1 MTGFVFLRVRAH
13 RLLLAAALLAVLLT
27 TSVLSA
33 LTAFSGSIGD
43 AALRHTLQGRDAA
56 AAALVITAQVPAGD
70 RPAANKAATEVARES
85 FDGLPVTV
93 RKLERS
99 GSYALPR
106 ALQPPAARAGDPD
119 LTHFATLDRSRVRLV
134 TGSWP
139 TATGTSAADPVR
151 VAFPEEAATELGL
164 KAGTRLTLVDRL
176 GGKPLTIHVTGVYRP
191 ADLTDPY
198 WKLDTL
204 GGQGVQTVT
213 FTTYGPLLTDP
224 ALFDSGRLQA
234 GDLSWLAAADF
245 RSVTTGRIDALRAA
259 AERGPKSLAA
269 QPVFA
274 DGVTARTTLPGVLD
288 RTERALLV
296 SRSTLLIVAVQLVLL
311 AGYALLLVA
320 RLLSTE
326 RTGESELLRARGGS
340 GRRIAWL
347 ASVEALLLAL
357 PAALCAPLLA
367 GPLTRL
373 LVRHG
378 GLDDIGLR
386 LGDTST
392 AQVWLTGGGVA
403 LACAAAV
410 VAPALASAGLTRLR
424 RGRAGTLPGPV
435 RAGGDVGLLLIA
447 AVAYWQLDRQTATSG
462 GGALSGDSRGELG
475 VDPLL
480 VAAPALA
487 LLAGTVLTLRLLPP
501 VARLA
506 ERRAASG
513 AGLSSALAGWQF
525 SRRPL
530 RGAGP
535 VLLLVLA
542 VAMGMLAIGQSAS
555 WDRSQEDQADFRTG
569 ASLRVLAN
577 RPGDPGQA
585 GIYAALPGVRAAAP
599 AHRATSELSADR
611 TATVLALDTGQAD
624 ERMLLREDLSGLSG
638 DDGAARL
645 LEAVQPPNT
654 PRTPKGTAGA
664 KAAETARVGVPLP
677 EDTRQL
683 RVTLRLTD
691 TSAPDGVSPTGSA
704 PFTTVLVEDRYGIG
718 YRLLAGEVPVDGRPH
733 TVTLDLAGDADSAR
747 GPGAARTP
755 LAPAGPLALTGL
767 ELDLSAPQGRSET
780 HRVGVDALQSLDAD
794 GAVRPVDVPADF
806 GWRATLLASL
816 DGESDPDLPLKPAAP
831 SKAPL
836 ALSYKTGVSPQA
848 GAYLDPVR
856 RLTVHVGVPRPEPP
870 AVLPAIATDSF
881 LRAAGAKTGQSLD
894 VEVAGDRLRVR
905 IVRTVD
911 ALPTTGPGALSAQAA
926 SESADSARTGDGG
939 GLLLDLRA
947 VNQVL
952 ADRREPSL
960 APTEWWLSAA
970 PGRAP
975 EIAETL
981 RARSDVDP
989 AQVMVREETAAE
1001 LLSDPLGVG
1010 PQSALL
1016 AAAIAAAALAAV
1028 GFAVSAAGSLR
1039 ERAAEFALLRALG
1052 TPRRQLARLIATE
1065 QGLLLMV
1072 ALLVGLALGSVLTRA
1087 VVPLVVLTGQATQP
1101 VPAVLVELPAGQ
1113 VAALLAGVSALP
1125 LLLIAYLTLRRTD
1138 PAVTLRERGGN

>member
-1 MTGFVFLRVRAH
+1 MTGFVLLRVRAH

-56 AAALVITAQVPAGD
+56 AAALVVTAQVPASD
-70 RPAANKAATEVARES
+70 RVAANEAAAKAARES

-139 TATGTSAADPVR
+139 AATGASDPVQ

-164 KAGTRLTLVDRL
+164 KAGTRLTLLDRL
-176 GGKPLTIHVTGVYRP
+176 GDKPLTIHVTGVYRP

-245 RSVTTGRIDALRAA
+245 RDVTTGRIDALRAA

-274 DGVTARTTLPGVLD
+274 DGVTARTTLPSVLD

-340 GRRIAWL
+340 RRRIAWL
-347 ASVEALLLAL
+347 ATVEALLLAL

-373 LVRHG
+373 LVEHG
-378 GLDDIGLR
+378 GLADIGLR

-392 AQVWLTGGGVA
+392 APVWLTGGGVA

-435 RAGGDVGLLLIA
+435 RAGADVGLLLVA

-513 AGLSSALAGWQF
+513 SGLSSALAGWQF

-569 ASLRVLAN
+569 ASLRVPAN

-611 TATVLALDTGQAD
+611 TATVLALDTAQAD
-624 ERMLLREDLSGLSG
+624 ELMLLRDDLSEPSG

-645 LEAVQPPNT
+645 LNAVQPST
-654 PRTPKGTAGA
+654 TPKTS
-664 KAAETARVGVPLP
+664 RVGVLLP
-677 EDTRQL
+677 EDTQQL

-691 TSAPDGVSPTGSA
+691 TSARGGVSPTGSA

-718 YRLLAGEVPVDGRPH
+718 YRLPAGEMPVDGRPH
-733 TVTLDLAGDADSAR
+733 TVTLDLAGAADSAR
-747 GPGAARTP
+747 GPGAAGTP
-755 LAPAGPLALTGL
+755 LAPAGPLTPAGPLALTGL
-767 ELDLSAPQGRSET
+767 ELESSAPQGGSET
-780 HRVGVDALQSLDAD
+780 HRVDVEALKSLDAD
-794 GAVRPVDVPADF
+794 GAVRPVDGADDF
-806 GWRATLLASL
+806 GWRATLVASL
-816 DGESDPDLPLKPAAP
+816 DGESDPDRPLKPVA
-831 SKAPL
+831 SSSAPL
-836 ALSYKTGVSPQA
+836 TFSYETGVSPQA
-848 GAYLDPVR
+848 GAHLDPTR

-870 AVLPAIATDSF
+870 AVLPAIATDTF

-894 VEVAGDRLRVR
+894 VEVAGDRLRVK
-905 IVRTVD
+905 IVRTV
-911 ALPTTGPGALSAQAA
+911 AQLPTTGPGALSAQAA
-926 SESADSARTGDGG
+926 SESADGGRTGDGG
-939 GLLLDLRA
+939 ALLLDLRA
-947 VNQVL
+947 VNEVL
-952 ADRREPSL
+952 ADRREASL

-975 EIAETL
+975 EVAETL

-989 AQVMVREETAAE
+989 AQVMVREETARE

-1039 ERAAEFALLRALG
+1039 ERGAEFALLRALG

-1065 QGLLLMV
+1065 QGLLLAV

-1101 VPAVLVELPAGQ
+1101 VPAVLVELPVGQ

-1125 LLLIAYLTLRRTD
+1125 LLLITHLTLRRTD
-1138 PAVTLRERGGN
+1138 PALTLRERGGN

>member
-43 AALRHTLQGRDAA
+43 AALRHTLQGREAA
-56 AAALVITAQVPAGD
+56 SAALVISAQVPAED
-70 RPAANKAATEVARES
+70 REAANEAANEAARKS

-93 RKLERS
+93 GKLERS

-106 ALQPPAARAGDPD
+106 GLQPPDAREGDPD

-134 TGSWP
+134 TGTWP
-139 TATGTSAADPVR
+139 TAGDATGDSTGDEPVQA
-151 VAFPEEAATELGL
+151 AFPEVAATQLGL

-176 GGKPLTIHVTGVYRP
+176 GDKPLTIRVTGIYRP
-191 ADLTDPY
+191 ADLADPY

-204 GGQGVQTVT
+204 GGNGVRTVT

-224 ALFDSGRLQA
+224 ALFDSGRLSA

-245 RSVTTGRIDALRAA
+245 RSVTTGRIDSLRTA
-259 AERGPKSLAA
+259 AERGPKTLAA
-269 QPVFA
+269 RPVFA
-274 DGVTARTTLPGVLD
+274 DGVNASTALPGVLD

-311 AGYALLLVA
+311 AACALLLVA

-326 RTGESELLRARGGS
+326 RTGETDLLRARGGS
-340 GRRIAWL
+340 RRRLLWL
-347 ASVEALLLAL
+347 TAVEALLLAL

-373 LVRHG
+373 LADSGR
-378 GLDDIGLR
+378 LTEIGLR

-392 AQVWLTGGGVA
+392 AEVWLTGGGVA

-410 VAPALASAGLTRLR
+410 VAPALASAGATRLR
-424 RGRAGTLPGPV
+424 GGRAKPLPGPV
-435 RAGGDVGLLLIA
+435 RAGADVGLLVIA

-475 VDPLL
+475 IDPLL

-506 ERRAASG
+506 ERRAANG

-535 VLLLVLA
+535 VLLLVPA

-569 ASLRVLAN
+569 ASLRVATD

-585 GIYAALPGVRAAAP
+585 GIYAALPGVREAAP
-599 AHRATSELSADR
+599 AHRATSELPGNR
-611 TATVLALDTGQAD
+611 MATVLALDTAHAE
-624 ERMLLREDLSGLSG
+624 ERMLLRDDTPGLSG
-638 DDGAARL
+638 DEGAARL
-645 LEAVQPPNT
+645 LDTLKPPGAAR
-654 PRTPKGTAGA
+654 PGT
-664 KAAETARVGVPLP
+664 PLP
-677 EDTRQL
+677 DGTRQL
-683 RVTLRLTD
+683 RITLRLTD
-691 TSAPDGVSPTGSA
+691 TGAGDGVSPTGA
-704 PFTTVLVEDRYGIG
+704 VPFTTVVIEDRYGVG
-718 YRLLAGEVPVDGRPH
+718 YRMPVGEVPVDGRPH
-733 TVTLDLAGDADSAR
+733 TVTLDLTGAADSVT
-747 GPGAARTP
+747 GPEARTMP
-755 LAPAGPLALTGL
+755 LAPAEPLALTGL
-767 ELDLSAPQGRSET
+767 ELVSTAPQGRSET
-780 HRVGVDALQSLDAD
+780 HRLRVEALRSLDAD
-794 GAVRPVDVPADF
+794 GAVRPVDVD
-806 GWRATLLASL
+806 GDSDWRATRLSSL
-816 DGESDPDLPLKPAAP
+816 DGEADPDVPLKSAVSAT
-831 SKAPL
+831 APL
-836 ALSYKTGVSPQA
+836 ALSYETGISPQA
-848 GAYLDPVR
+848 GPFLDPARSV
-856 RLTVHVGVPRPEPP
+856 TVHVSAARAEPP
-870 AVLPAIATDSF
+870 AVLPGIATDTF
-881 LRAAGAKTGQSLD
+881 LRAAGAKTGQNVD
-894 VEVAGDRLRVR
+894 VQVSGQRLRVK
-905 IVRTVD
+905 IVRSVGQ
-911 ALPTTGPGALSAQAA
+911 LPTTGAGALSARAA
-926 SESADSARTGDGG
+926 SETVGGGRPGDGG
-939 GLLLDLRA
+939 GLLVDLRT
-947 VNQVL
+947 VNEVL
-952 ADRREPSL
+952 AERRVASL
-960 APTEWWLSAA
+960 APTEWWLSTA
-970 PGRAP
+970 PDRTT

-981 RARSDVDP
+981 RKRSDLDP
-989 AQVMVREETAAE
+989 AQVLVRDETADE

-1010 PQSALL
+1010 PQSALT

-1028 GFAVSAAGSLR
+1028 GFAVSAAGSQR

-1065 QGLLLMV
+1065 QGVLLSV
-1072 ALLVGLALGSVLTRA
+1072 ALLVGLALGAVLTRA

-1101 VPAVLVELPAGQ
+1101 VPRVLVELPTGQ

-1125 LLLIAYLTLRRTD
+1125 LLMIASLALRRTD
-1138 PAVTLRERGGN
+1138 PTVTLRERGGN

>member
-27 TSVLSA
+27 TCVLSA
-33 LTAFSGSIGD
+33 LTAFSGSVGD
-43 AALRHTLQGRDAA
+43 AALRHTLQGREAA

-70 RPAANKAATEVARES
+70 REAANEAASKVAREA

-106 ALQPPAARAGDPD
+106 ALQPPAARKGEPD

-134 TGSWP
+134 TGAWP
-139 TATGTSAADPVR
+139 DGAEASGAAPVQ
-151 VAFPEEAATELGL
+151 VAFPEEAATQLGL

-176 GGKPLTIHVTGVYRP
+176 GDQPLTIRVTGIYRP

-198 WKLDTL
+198 WKLDTV

-213 FTTYGPLLTDP
+213 FTTYGPLLADP
-224 ALFDSGRLQA
+224 ALFDSGRLPA

-245 RSVTTGRIDALRAA
+245 RSVTTGRIGSLRAA

-269 QPVFA
+269 QPVF
-274 DGVTARTTLPGVLD
+274 DGGVTARTALPSVLD

-311 AGYALLLVA
+311 AACALLLVA

-326 RTGESELLRARGGS
+326 RTGETDLLRARGGS
-340 GRRIAWL
+340 RRRIGWL
-347 ASVEALLLAL
+347 ATVEALLLAL
-357 PAALCAPLLA
+357 PAAICAPLLA

-373 LVRHG
+373 LAERG
-378 GLDDIGLR
+378 ALAEIGLR

-392 AQVWLTGGGVA
+392 AEVWLTGAGVA

-410 VAPALASAGLTRLR
+410 VAPALASAGVTRLR

-435 RAGGDVGLLLIA
+435 RAGADVGLLVIA

-501 VARLA
+501 LARLA

-513 AGLSSALAGWQF
+513 RGLSAALAGWQF

-535 VLLLVLA
+535 VLLLVPA

-585 GIYAALPGVRAAAP
+585 GIYAALPGVREAAP
-599 AHRATSELSADR
+599 AHRATTELSADR
-611 TATVLALDTGQAD
+611 TATVLALDTGQAG
-624 ERMLLREDLSGLSG
+624 ERMLLRDDLAGGGGDGEDRN
-638 DDGAARL
+638 DDGAAPL
-645 LEAVQPPNT
+645 LDAVQPP
-654 PRTPKGTAGA
+654 K
-664 KAAETARVGVPLP
+664 TARPGLLLP
-677 EDTRQL
+677 DGTRQL
-683 RVTLRLTD
+683 RVTLRITD
-691 TSAPDGVSPTGSA
+691 TSAGDGVSPAGGA
-704 PFTTVLVEDRYGIG
+704 PFTTVVVEDRYGIG
-718 YRLLAGEVPVDGRPH
+718 YRMLAGEVPVDGRPH
-733 TVTLDLAGDADSAR
+733 TVTLDLTGASDSVR
-747 GPGAARTP
+747 GPQAASTP
-755 LAPAGPLALTGL
+755 LTPAEPLTLTGL
-767 ELDLSAPQGRSET
+767 VLDTNAPQGRSET
-780 HRVGVDALQSLDAD
+780 HRLSVDALQSLDAE
-794 GAVRPVDVPADF
+794 GAARTVRADPDF
-806 GWRATLLASL
+806 AWQATRLGSL
-816 DGESDPDLPLKPAAP
+816 DGEADPAVPLKPAVSAT
-831 SKAPL
+831 APL
-836 ALSYKTGVSPQA
+836 VLTYRTGVSPQA
-848 GAYLDPVR
+848 GSSYDPARSISVQ
-856 RLTVHVGVPRPEPP
+856 VGVERPDPP
-870 AVLPAIATDSF
+870 AVLPAIATGTF

-894 VEVAGDRLRVR
+894 VQVSGNRVRVR
-905 IVRTVD
+905 IVRAVD
-911 ALPTTGPGALSAQAA
+911 QLPTTGPGALSAQAA
-926 SESADSARTGDGG
+926 TETADGGRTGDGG

-947 VNQVL
+947 VNRTL

-981 RARSDVDP
+981 RKRSDVDP
-989 AQVMVREETAAE
+989 AQVMVRDETADE

-1028 GFAVSAAGSLR
+1028 GFAVSAAGSVR
-1039 ERAAEFALLRALG
+1039 ERGAEFALLRALG
-1052 TPRRQLARLIATE
+1052 TPRRQLARLLAAE
-1065 QGLLLMV
+1065 QGLLLAV
-1072 ALLVGLALGSVLTRA
+1072 ALLVGLALGAVLTRA

-1101 VPAVLVELPAGQ
+1101 VPHVLVDLPAGQ
-1113 VAALLAGVSALP
+1113 VAALLAGVSVLP
-1125 LLLIAYLTLRRTD
+1125 LLLIVYFTLRRTD

>member
-70 RPAANKAATEVARES
+70 RRAADGAATKVARES

-106 ALQPPAARAGDPD
+106 ALQPPDARGGDPD

-134 TGSWP
+134 TGTWP
-139 TATGTSAADPVR
+139 AAAGASAAGPVP
-151 VAFPEEAATELGL
+151 VAFPEEAATQLGL
-164 KAGTRLTLVDRL
+164 KAGTRLTLLDRL
-176 GGKPLTIHVTGVYRP
+176 GDKPLTIRVTGIYRP

-234 GDLSWLAAADF
+234 GDLSWVAAADF
-245 RSVTTGRIDALRAA
+245 RSVTTGRIGALRTA

-311 AGYALLLVA
+311 AAYALLLVA

-326 RTGESELLRARGGS
+326 RTGESDLLRARGGS
-340 GRRIAWL
+340 RRRIAWL
-347 ASVEALLLAL
+347 ATVEALLLAL

-373 LVRHG
+373 LVDRG
-378 GLDDIGLR
+378 PLDGIGLR

-392 AQVWLTGGGVA
+392 AQVWLTGVGVA

-410 VAPALASAGLTRLR
+410 VTPALASAGVTRPR
-424 RGRAGTLPGPV
+424 RGRAGALPGPV
-435 RAGGDVGLLLIA
+435 RAGADVGLLVVA
-447 AVAYWQLDRQTATSG
+447 AVAYWQLDRQTAAS

-555 WDRSQEDQADFRTG
+555 WDRSQEDQADFRSG
-569 ASLRVLAN
+569 ASLRVSAN

-585 GIYAALPGVRAAAP
+585 GIYAELPGVRAAAP

-611 TATVLALDTGQAD
+611 TATVLALDTGLAD
-624 ERMLLREDLSGLSG
+624 ERMLLRDDLSGQSG

-645 LEAVQPPNT
+645 LDAVKPPKTAQP
-654 PRTPKGTAGA
+654 
-664 KAAETARVGVPLP
+664 GVPLP
-677 EDTRQL
+677 KDTRRL
-683 RVTLRLTD
+683 RITLRLTA
-691 TSAPDGVSPTGSA
+691 TSAANGVSPSGGA
-704 PFTTVLVEDRYGIG
+704 PFTTLLVEDRYGIA
-718 YRLLAGEVPVDGRPH
+718 YRLPAGDVPVDGRPH
-733 TVTLDLAGDADSAR
+733 TRTLDLTGAGDSAR
-747 GPGAARTP
+747 GPGAASTP
-755 LAPAGPLALTGL
+755 LTPAQPLTLTGL
-767 ELDLSAPQGRSET
+767 ELESSAPQGRSET
-780 HRVGVDALQSLDAD
+780 HRLTVDALRSLDAD
-794 GAVRPVDVPADF
+794 GAARPVDVPADF

-816 DGESDPDLPLKPAAP
+816 DGEADPDLPLKPAVSAA
-831 SKAPL
+831 APL
-836 ALSYKTGVSPQA
+836 ALSYETGISPQA
-848 GAYLDPVR
+848 GPYLDPTRSLSVQ
-856 RLTVHVGVPRPEPP
+856 VGVARPEPP
-870 AVLPAIATDSF
+870 AALPAIATDTF
-881 LRAAGAKTGQSLD
+881 LRAAGAKTGQSVD

-905 IVRTVD
+905 IVRSV
-911 ALPTTGPGALSAQAA
+911 AQLPTTGPGALSAQAA
-926 SESADSARTGDGG
+926 TETADGGRRGDGG
-939 GLLLDLRA
+939 ALLLDLRA

-952 ADRREPSL
+952 ADRREASL

-970 PGRAP
+970 PGRTQ
-975 EIAETL
+975 EIADTL
-981 RARSDVDP
+981 RKRSDLDP
-989 AQVMVREETAAE
+989 AQVMVRDEIADE

-1028 GFAVSAAGSLR
+1028 GFAVSAVGSLR
-1039 ERAAEFALLRALG
+1039 ERGAEFALLRALG

-1065 QGLLLMV
+1065 QGLLLTV
-1072 ALLVGLALGSVLTRA
+1072 ALLVGLALGAVLTRA

-1101 VPAVLVELPAGQ
+1101 VPAVHVDLPSGQ
-1113 VAALLAGVSALP
+1113 VAALLAGVSVLP

>member
-1 MTGFVFLRVRAH
+1 MTALVFLRVRAH

-27 TSVLSA
+27 TTVLSA

-43 AALRHTLQGRDAA
+43 AALRHTLQGREAA
-56 AAALVITAQVPAGD
+56 AASLVITAQVPPSD
-70 RPAANKAATEVARES
+70 RVAANEAASKVARES

-106 ALQPPAARAGDPD
+106 ALQPPAAREGDPD
-119 LTHFATLDRSRVRLV
+119 LTHFATLDRSRVKLV
-134 TGSWP
+134 AGTWP
-139 TATGTSAADPVR
+139 TAGDGAGDDVR
-151 VAFPEEAATELGL
+151 TAFPEEAATQLGI

-176 GGKPLTIHVTGVYRP
+176 TDKPLTIRVTGIYRP

-198 WKLDTL
+198 WQLDTV
-204 GGQGVQTVT
+204 GGNGVHTVT

-245 RSVTTGRIDALRAA
+245 RSVTTGRIDSLRAA
-259 AERGPKSLAA
+259 AERGPKALAA

-274 DGVTARTTLPGVLD
+274 DGVNARTALPGVLD

-296 SRSTLLIVAVQLVLL
+296 SRSTLLIVTVQLVLL

-326 RTGESELLRARGGS
+326 RTGESDLLRARGGS
-340 GRRIAWL
+340 RRRIVWL
-347 ASVEALLLAL
+347 ATIEALLLAL

-373 LVRHG
+373 LADSG
-378 GLDDIGLR
+378 ALTDIGLR

-410 VAPALASAGLTRLR
+410 VAPTLASAGVTRLR

-435 RAGGDVGLLLIA
+435 RAGADVGLLVIA

-462 GGALSGDSRGELG
+462 GGALSGDTQGELG
-475 VDPLL
+475 IDPLL

-569 ASLRVLAN
+569 ASLRVEAN

-585 GIYAALPGVRAAAP
+585 GIYAALPGVREAAP
-599 AHRATSELSADR
+599 AHRATSELSANR
-611 TATVLALDTGQAD
+611 KATVLALDTTHTD
-624 ERMLLREDLSGLSG
+624 ERMLLRDDMSGLSG
-638 DDGAARL
+638 DGGAARL
-645 LEAVQPPNT
+645 LDAVKPPS
-654 PRTPKGTAGA
+654 TALP
-664 KAAETARVGVPLP
+664 GVPLP
-677 EDTRQL
+677 DGTRRL
-683 RVTLRLTD
+683 RITLRLTD
-691 TSAPDGVSPTGSA
+691 TGAADGVSPTGSA
-704 PFTTVLVEDRYGIG
+704 PYTTVVVEDRYGIG
-718 YRLLAGEVPVDGRPH
+718 YRMLAGEVPVDGRPH
-733 TVTLDLAGDADSAR
+733 TVTVDLTGDLTGEADSVP
-747 GPGAARTP
+747 GPEAASTP
-755 LAPAGPLALTGL
+755 LTPAQPLALTGL
-767 ELDLSAPQGRSET
+767 ELESNAPQGPNET
-780 HRVGVDALQSLDAD
+780 HRLSVDALRSLDAD
-794 GAVRPVDVPADF
+794 GTARPVDVAADF
-806 GWRATLLASL
+806 DWRATRVSSL
-816 DGESDPDLPLKPAAP
+816 DGEADADVPLKPAVSA
-831 SKAPL
+831 SAPL
-836 ALSYKTGVSPQA
+836 TLSYETGVSPQA
-848 GAYLDPVR
+848 GPYLDPLRHVS
-856 RLTVHVGVPRPEPP
+856 VHVGVARAEPP
-870 AVLPAIATDSF
+870 AVIPAIATDTF
-881 LRAAGAKTGQSLD
+881 LRAAGAKTGQNVD
-894 VEVAGDRLRVR
+894 VQVSGERLRVK
-905 IVRTVD
+905 IVRAVD
-911 ALPTTGPGALSAQAA
+911 QLPTTGPGALSARAA
-926 SESADSARTGDGG
+926 SEAADGGRTGDGG
-939 GLLLDLRA
+939 GLLVDLRT

-952 ADRREPSL
+952 AERRDASL

-970 PGRAP
+970 PGRTP

-981 RARSDVDP
+981 RKRSDVDP
-989 AQVMVREETAAE
+989 AQVLVRDETADE

-1010 PQSALL
+1010 PQSALT
-1016 AAAIAAAALAAV
+1016 AAAVAAAALAAV
-1028 GFAVSAAGSLR
+1028 GFAVSAAGSQR

-1065 QGLLLMV
+1065 QGLLLTV
-1072 ALLVGLALGSVLTRA
+1072 ALLIGLALGAVLTRA

-1101 VPAVLVELPAGQ
+1101 IPRVLVELPIGQ

-1125 LLLIAYLTLRRTD
+1125 LLMIASLSLHRPDPTL
-1138 PAVTLRERGGN
+1138 TLRERGGN

>member
-56 AAALVITAQVPAGD
+56 AAALVITAQVPASD
-70 RPAANKAATEVARES
+70 RVAANEAASKAARES

-106 ALQPPAARAGDPD
+106 ALQPPAAREGDPD

-139 TATGTSAADPVR
+139 TATSGASAADPVQ

-164 KAGTRLTLVDRL
+164 KAGTRLTLLDRL
-176 GGKPLTIHVTGVYRP
+176 GDKPLTVRVTGIYQP

-204 GGQGVQTVT
+204 SGQGVQTIT

-245 RSVTTGRIDALRAA
+245 RDVTTGRIDALRAA

-274 DGVTARTTLPGVLD
+274 DGVTARTTLPSVLD

-311 AGYALLLVA
+311 AACALLLAA

-340 GRRIAWL
+340 RRRIAWL
-347 ASVEALLLAL
+347 ATVEALLLAL

-373 LVRHG
+373 LVEHG

-435 RAGGDVGLLLIA
+435 RAGADVGLLLVA

-462 GGALSGDSRGELG
+462 SGALSGDSRGELG

-599 AHRATSELSADR
+599 AHRTTSELSADR

-624 ERMLLREDLSGLSG
+624 ERMLLRDDLSGLSG

-645 LEAVQPPNT
+645 LDAVRPPKPSKT
-654 PRTPKGTAGA
+654 G
-664 KAAETARVGVPLP
+664 RVGVPLP

-691 TSAPDGVSPTGSA
+691 TSARNGVSPTGSA

-733 TVTLDLAGDADSAR
+733 TVTLDLAGAADAAR
-747 GPGAARTP
+747 GPGAASTP
-755 LAPAGPLALTGL
+755 LTPAGPLALTGL
-767 ELDLSAPQGRSET
+767 VLDSSAPYGRSET
-780 HRVGVDALQSLDAD
+780 HRVSVDTLKSLDAE
-794 GAVRPVDVPADF
+794 GAVRPVDVAADF
-806 GWRATLLASL
+806 DWRATLLASL
-816 DGESDPDLPLKPAAP
+816 DGESDPDRPLKPVVT
-831 SKAPL
+831 SSAPL
-836 ALSYKTGVSPQA
+836 AFSYQTGVSPQA
-848 GAYLDPVR
+848 GPYLDSTR

-870 AVLPAIATDSF
+870 AVLPAIATDTF

-894 VEVAGDRLRVR
+894 VEVAGDRLRVK
-905 IVRTVD
+905 IVRAVGQ
-911 ALPTTGPGALSAQAA
+911 LPTTGPGALSAQAA
-926 SESADSARTGDGG
+926 SESADSGRTGDGG

-952 ADRREPSL
+952 ADRREASL
-960 APTEWWLSAA
+960 PPTEWWLSAA

-975 EIAETL
+975 EMAETL

-989 AQVMVREETAAE
+989 AQVMVREETAEE

-1065 QGLLLMV
+1065 QGLLLAV

>member
-27 TSVLSA
+27 TCVLSA
-33 LTAFSGSIGD
+33 LTAFSGSVGD
-43 AALRHTLQGRDAA
+43 AALRHTLQGREAA
-56 AAALVITAQVPAGD
+56 SAALVITAQVPASD
-70 RPAANKAATEVARES
+70 RKAANEAATGVARES

-106 ALQPPAARAGDPD
+106 ALQAPAARKGDPD

-134 TGSWP
+134 TGAWP
-139 TATGTSAADPVR
+139 GETGTGGGSDPVE
-151 VAFPEEAATELGL
+151 VAFPEEAATQLGL
-164 KAGTRLTLVDRL
+164 EAGTRLTLVDRL
-176 GGKPLTIHVTGVYRP
+176 DEEPLTIQVTGVYRP
-191 ADLTDPY
+191 ADLGDPY
-198 WKLDTL
+198 WTLDTL

-213 FTTYGPLLTDP
+213 FTTYGPLLADP
-224 ALFDSGRLQA
+224 ALFDSGRLPA

-245 RSVTTGRIDALRAA
+245 RDVTTDRMDALRAA

-269 QPVFA
+269 QPVFDA
-274 DGVTARTTLPGVLD
+274 GVTARTTLPSVLD

-311 AGYALLLVA
+311 AACALLLVA

-326 RTGESELLRARGGS
+326 RTGETDLLRARGGS
-340 GRRIAWL
+340 RRRIALL
-347 ASVEALLLAL
+347 ATVEALLLAL
-357 PAALCAPLLA
+357 PAAICAPLLA

-373 LVRHG
+373 LAERG
-378 GLDDIGLR
+378 GLTEIGLR

-392 AQVWLTGGGVA
+392 GQVWLTGAGVA

-410 VAPALASAGLTRLR
+410 VAPALASAGVTRLR
-424 RGRAGTLPGPV
+424 RGRAGALPGPV
-435 RAGGDVGLLLIA
+435 RAGADVGLLVIA

-513 AGLSSALAGWQF
+513 SGLSSALAGWQF

-542 VAMGMLAIGQSAS
+542 VATGMLAIGQSAS
-555 WDRSQEDQADFRTG
+555 WDRSQDEQADFRTG
-569 ASLRVLAN
+569 ASLRVEAN

-585 GIYAALPGVRAAAP
+585 GIYSALPGVRAAAP
-599 AHRATSELSADR
+599 AHRATTELSADR

-624 ERMLLREDLSGLSG
+624 ERMLLRDDLSGG
-638 DDGAARL
+638 EGAARL
-645 LEAVQPPNT
+645 LDTVRPP
-654 PRTPKGTAGA
+654 
-664 KAAETARVGVPLP
+664 ETARPGVPLP
-677 EDTRQL
+677 AGTRRL
-683 RVTLRLTD
+683 RVTMRLAD
-691 TSAPDGVSPTGSA
+691 TTAGDGVSPSGRA
-704 PFTTVLVEDRYGIG
+704 PFTTVVVEDRYGIG

-733 TVTLDLAGDADSAR
+733 TVTLDLTGAADSVR
-747 GPGAARTP
+747 GPKAASTPLTPAEPLTLTGLVLDSNAPQGAGETHRLSVEALESLDAGGAARTVDV
-755 LAPAGPLALTGL
+755 AP
-767 ELDLSAPQGRSET
+767 DFRW
-780 HRVGVDALQSLDAD
+780 R
-794 GAVRPVDVPADF
+794 AVRLGSLEGEADPV
-806 GWRATLLASL
+806 
-816 DGESDPDLPLKPAAP
+816 LPLKPTVSAAAP
-831 SKAPL
+831 L
-836 ALSYKTGVSPQA
+836 VVTYRTGVSPQA
-848 GAYLDPVR
+848 ESYYDPARSTSVQ
-856 RLTVHVGVPRPEPP
+856 VDVERPGPP
-870 AVLPAIATDSF
+870 AVLPAIATDTF
-881 LRAAGAKTGQSLD
+881 LRAAGARTGQSLD
-894 VEVAGDRLRVR
+894 VQLSGNRLRVR
-905 IVRTVD
+905 IARSVD
-911 ALPTTGPGALSAQAA
+911 QLPTTGPGALSARAA
-926 SESADSARTGDGG
+926 TETADGGRTGDGG

-952 ADRREPSL
+952 ADRRAASL

-975 EIAETL
+975 GIAETL
-981 RARSDVDP
+981 RKRSDVDP
-989 AQVMVREETAAE
+989 AQVMVRDETAEE
-1001 LLSDPLGVG
+1001 LLGDPLGLG
-1010 PQSALL
+1010 PRSALL

-1028 GFAVSAAGSLR
+1028 GFAVSAAGSVR
-1039 ERAAEFALLRALG
+1039 ERGAEFALLRALG

-1065 QGLLLMV
+1065 QGLLLAV
-1072 ALLVGLALGSVLTRA
+1072 ALLVGLALGAALTRA

-1101 VPAVLVELPAGQ
+1101 VPHVLVELPAGQ
-1113 VAALLAGVSALP
+1113 VALLLAGVSVLP

-1138 PAVTLRERGGN
+1138 PAATLRERGGN

>member
-56 AAALVITAQVPAGD
+56 AAALVITAQVPASD
-70 RPAANKAATEVARES
+70 RRAANEAATKVARES

-106 ALQPPAARAGDPD
+106 ALQPPDARGGDPD

-134 TGSWP
+134 TGTWP
-139 TATGTSAADPVR
+139 AAGGASAADPVP
-151 VAFPEEAATELGL
+151 VAFPEEAATQLGL
-164 KAGTRLTLVDRL
+164 KAGTRLTLIDRL
-176 GGKPLTIHVTGVYRP
+176 GDKPLTIRVTGIYRP

-213 FTTYGPLLTDP
+213 FTTYGPMLTDP

-245 RSVTTGRIDALRAA
+245 RSVTTGRIDALRTAA
-259 AERGPKSLAA
+259 GRGPKSLAA

-274 DGVTARTTLPGVLD
+274 DGVTARTTLPSVLD

-311 AGYALLLVA
+311 AACALLLVA

-326 RTGESELLRARGGS
+326 RTGESDLLRARGGS
-340 GRRIAWL
+340 RRRIAWL
-347 ASVEALLLAL
+347 ATVEALLLAL

-373 LVRHG
+373 LVDRG
-378 GLDDIGLR
+378 PLDGIGLR

-392 AQVWLTGGGVA
+392 TQVWLTGVGVA

-410 VAPALASAGLTRLR
+410 VAPALASAGVTRLR
-424 RGRAGTLPGPV
+424 RGRAGALPGPM
-435 RAGGDVGLLLIA
+435 RAGADVGLLVVA
-447 AVAYWQLDRQTATSG
+447 AVAYWQLDRQTAAS
-462 GGALSGDSRGELG
+462 GGALSGDSRGDLG

-569 ASLRVLAN
+569 ASLRVPAN

-585 GIYAALPGVRAAAP
+585 GIYAELPGVRAAAP

-624 ERMLLREDLSGLSG
+624 ERMLLRDDLSGLSG

-645 LEAVQPPNT
+645 LDAVKPPKTAQP
-654 PRTPKGTAGA
+654 
-664 KAAETARVGVPLP
+664 GVPLP
-677 EDTRQL
+677 EDSRQL
-683 RVTLRLTD
+683 RITLRLTA
-691 TSAPDGVSPTGSA
+691 TSAANGVSPSGSA
-704 PFTTVLVEDRYGIG
+704 PFTTVLVEDRYGIA
-718 YRLLAGEVPVDGRPH
+718 YRLPAGDVPVDGRPH
-733 TVTLDLAGDADSAR
+733 TLTLDLTGAGDSAR
-747 GPGAARTP
+747 GPGAASTP
-755 LAPAGPLALTGL
+755 LTPAQPLTLTGL
-767 ELDLSAPQGRSET
+767 ELESSAPQGRSET
-780 HRVGVDALQSLDAD
+780 HRLTVDALKSLDAD
-794 GAVRPVDVPADF
+794 GAARPVDVPAGFD
-806 GWRATLLASL
+806 WRATLLASL
-816 DGESDPDLPLKPAAP
+816 DGEADPDLPLKPAVSAT
-831 SKAPL
+831 APL
-836 ALSYKTGVSPQA
+836 VLSYETGVSPQA
-848 GAYLDPVR
+848 GPYLDPTRSLSVQ
-856 RLTVHVGVPRPEPP
+856 VGVPRPEPP
-870 AVLPAIATDSF
+870 AALPAIATDTF
-881 LRAAGAKTGQSLD
+881 LRAAGAKTGQNVD

-905 IVRTVD
+905 IVRSV
-911 ALPTTGPGALSAQAA
+911 AQLPTTGPGALSAQAA
-926 SESADSARTGDGG
+926 TETADGGRRGDGG

-952 ADRREPSL
+952 ADRREASL

-970 PGRAP
+970 PGRTQQ
-975 EIAETL
+975 IADTL
-981 RARSDVDP
+981 RKRSDLDP
-989 AQVMVREETAAE
+989 AQVMVRDEIADE

-1028 GFAVSAAGSLR
+1028 GFAVSAVGSLR
-1039 ERAAEFALLRALG
+1039 ERGAEFALLRALG

-1065 QGLLLMV
+1065 QGLLLTV
-1072 ALLVGLALGSVLTRA
+1072 ALLVGLALGAVLTRA

-1101 VPAVLVELPAGQ
+1101 VPAVHVALPTGQ
-1113 VAALLAGVSALP
+1113 VAALLAGVSVLP

>member
-1 MTGFVFLRVRAH
+1 MTGFVLLRVRAH
-13 RLLLAAALLAVLLT
+13 RLLLAAAFLAVLLT

-43 AALRHTLQGRDAA
+43 AALRHTLQGREAT
-56 AAALVITAQVPAGD
+56 AAALVITAQVPPSD
-70 RPAANKAATEVARES
+70 REAANEAASKVARES

-106 ALQPPAARAGDPD
+106 GLQPPAAREGDPD
-119 LTHFATLDRSRVRLV
+119 LTHFAALDRSRVRLV
-134 TGSWP
+134 AGEWP
-139 TATGTSAADPVR
+139 ADSSGADPVQA
-151 VAFPEEAATELGL
+151 AFPEGAANQLGL
-164 KAGTRLTLVDRL
+164 KAGTRLTLADRL
-176 GGKPLTIHVTGVYRP
+176 DDKPLTIRVTGIYRP

-198 WKLDTL
+198 WQLDTL
-204 GGQGVQTVT
+204 GGHGVQTVT

-224 ALFDSGRLQA
+224 ALFDSGRLRA

-245 RSVTTGRIDALRAA
+245 RDITTGRIDSLRAS

-274 DGVTARTTLPGVLD
+274 DGVTGRTALPGVLD

-296 SRSTLLIVAVQLVLL
+296 SRSTLLIVTVQLVLL

-326 RTGESELLRARGGS
+326 RTGESDLLRARGGS
-340 GRRIAWL
+340 RRRIVWL
-347 ASVEALLLAL
+347 ATVEALLLAL

-373 LVRHG
+373 LADSDALTG
-378 GLDDIGLR
+378 IGLR

-410 VAPALASAGLTRLR
+410 VAPALASAGVTRLR
-424 RGRAGTLPGPV
+424 RGRAGPLPGPV
-435 RAGGDVGLLLIA
+435 RAGADVGLLVVA

-462 GGALSGDSRGELG
+462 SGALSGDTRGELG

-569 ASLRVLAN
+569 ASLRVSAN

-599 AHRATSELSADR
+599 AHRASAELSADR
-611 TATVLALDTGQAD
+611 TATVLALDTTQAD
-624 ERMLLREDLSGLSG
+624 ERMLLRDDMSGLSG
-638 DDGAARL
+638 DGGAARL
-645 LEAVQPPNT
+645 LEAVKPPS
-654 PRTPKGTAGA
+654 AG
-664 KAAETARVGVPLP
+664 RPGVPLP
-677 EDTRQL
+677 DGTRQL
-683 RVTLRLTD
+683 RMTLRLTD
-691 TSAPDGVSPTGSA
+691 TGADGGVSPSGDA
-704 PFTTVLVEDRYGIG
+704 PFTTVIVEDRYGIA
-718 YRLLAGEVPVDGRPH
+718 YRVLAGEVPVDGRPH
-733 TVTLDLAGDADSAR
+733 TVTLDLT
-747 GPGAARTP
+747 GAANTVPGPEAANTP
-755 LAPAGPLALTGL
+755 LTPAQPLALTGL
-767 ELDLSAPQGRSET
+767 ELESTAPQGRSET
-780 HRVGVDALQSLDAD
+780 HRLSVDALQSLDAE
-794 GAVRPVDVPADF
+794 GTTRPVDVAADF
-806 GWRATLLASL
+806 DWRAALLGSL
-816 DGESDPDLPLKPAAP
+816 DGEVDPDVPLKPTVSAAAP
-831 SKAPL
+831 LS
-836 ALSYKTGVSPQA
+836 LSYETGVGPQPGNHIDA
-848 GAYLDPVR
+848 MR
-856 RLTVHVGVPRPEPP
+856 NINVHVGVPRAEPP
-870 AVLPAIATDSF
+870 AVLPAIATDGF
-881 LRAAGAKTGQSLD
+881 LRAAGAKTGQSVD
-894 VEVAGDRLRVR
+894 VQISGERLRVK
-905 IVRTVD
+905 IVR
-911 ALPTTGPGALSAQAA
+911 AIGQLPTTGPGALSARAA
-926 SESADSARTGDGG
+926 AETADGGRTGDGG
-939 GLLLDLRA
+939 GLLVDLRA

-952 ADRREPSL
+952 ADRRDASL
-960 APTEWWLSAA
+960 PPTEWWLSAA
-970 PGRAP
+970 PGDTP
-975 EIAETL
+975 GIAEAL
-981 RARSDVDP
+981 RNRSDVDP
-989 AQVMVREETAAE
+989 AQVLVRDETADE
-1001 LLSDPLGVG
+1001 LLGDPLGVG
-1010 PQSALL
+1010 PQSALM
-1016 AAAIAAAALAAV
+1016 AAAVAAAALAAV
-1028 GFAVSAAGSLR
+1028 GFAVSTVGSRR

-1065 QGLLLMV
+1065 QGLLLTV
-1072 ALLVGLALGSVLTRA
+1072 ALLIGLALGAVLTRA

-1101 VPAVLVELPAGQ
+1101 VPGVLVDLPTGQ

-1125 LLLIAYLTLRRTD
+1125 LLMVASLALHRTD
-1138 PAVTLRERGGN
+1138 PAFTLRERGGN

>member
-13 RLLLAAALLAVLLT
+13 RLLLTAALLAVLLT

-43 AALRHTLQGRDAA
+43 AALRHTLQGREAA
-56 AAALVITAQVPAGD
+56 AAALVITAQVPASD
-70 RPAANKAATEVARES
+70 REAADEAASEVARES

-106 ALQPPAARAGDPD
+106 ALQPPEARDGNPD

-134 TGSWP
+134 AGVWP
-139 TATGTSAADPVR
+139 AAGDAVQA
-151 VAFPEEAATELGL
+151 AFPEEAATRLGL

-176 GGKPLTIHVTGVYRP
+176 GDKPLTVSVTGIYRP

-198 WKLDTL
+198 WQLDTL
-204 GGQGVQTVT
+204 GGNGVHTVT

-234 GDLSWLAAADF
+234 GDLSWLATADF
-245 RSVTTGRIDALRAA
+245 RSVTTGRIDSLRAA
-259 AERGPKSLAA
+259 AERGPKALAA
-269 QPVFA
+269 RPVFD
-274 DGVTARTTLPGVLD
+274 DGVSARTSLPGVLD

-326 RTGESELLRARGGS
+326 RTGETDLLRARGGS
-340 GRRIAWL
+340 RRRIVWL

-357 PAALCAPLLA
+357 PAALLAPLLA

-373 LVRHG
+373 LARSG
-378 GLDDIGLR
+378 ALTEIGLR

-392 AQVWLTGGGVA
+392 AEVWLTGGGVA

-410 VAPALASAGLTRLR
+410 VAPALASAGVTRLR
-424 RGRAGTLPGPV
+424 RGRAGQLPGPV
-435 RAGGDVGLLLIA
+435 RAGADVGLLAVA

-462 GGALSGDSRGELG
+462 SGTLSGDSQGELG
-475 VDPLL
+475 IDPLL

-569 ASLRVLAN
+569 SSLRVSAN
-577 RPGDPGQA
+577 RAGDPGQA

-599 AHRATSELSADR
+599 AHRATSELSANR
-611 TATVLALDTGQAD
+611 TATVLALDTGHAD
-624 ERMLLREDLSGLSG
+624 ERMLLRDDMSGLSG
-638 DDGAARL
+638 DGGAARL
-645 LEAVQPPNT
+645 LTALKP
-654 PRTPKGTAGA
+654 PRT
-664 KAAETARVGVPLP
+664 ARPGVPLP
-677 EDTRQL
+677 DGTRQL
-683 RVTLRLTD
+683 RMTLRLTD
-691 TSAPDGVSPTGSA
+691 TGADDGVSPTGGA
-704 PFTTVLVEDRYGIG
+704 PFTTVTVEDRYGIG

-733 TVTLDLAGDADSAR
+733 TVTLDLAGAANSAS
-747 GPGAARTP
+747 GPEAKNTP
-755 LAPAGPLALTGL
+755 LTPAQPLTLTGL
-767 ELDLSAPQGRSET
+767 ELESTAPQGRSAT
-780 HRVGVDALQSLDAD
+780 HRLSVEALRSLDSD
-794 GAVRPVDVPADF
+794 GDARPVDVAEDF
-806 GWRATLLASL
+806 DWRATRLSSL
-816 DGESDPDLPLKPAAP
+816 DGEADPDTPLKSAVSAT
-831 SKAPL
+831 APL
-836 ALSYKTGVSPQA
+836 TLSYETGVSPR
-848 GAYLDPVR
+848 GGPYLDPARNVS
-856 RLTVHVGVPRPEPP
+856 VHVGVARAKPP
-870 AVLPAIATDSF
+870 AVLPAIATETF
-881 LRAAGAKTGQSLD
+881 LRAAGAKTGQSVD
-894 VEVAGDRLRVR
+894 IQVSGEPLRVK
-905 IVRTVD
+905 IVRAVGQ
-911 ALPTTGPGALSAQAA
+911 LPTTGPGALSARAA
-926 SESADSARTGDGG
+926 SESADGGRTGDGG
-939 GLLLDLRA
+939 GILVDLRA

-952 ADRREPSL
+952 ADRRDASL
-960 APTEWWLSAA
+960 PPTEWWLSAA
-970 PGRAP
+970 PGRTP

-981 RARSDVDP
+981 RKRSDVDP
-989 AQVMVREETAAE
+989 AQVLVRDETADE

-1010 PQSALL
+1010 PQSALT
-1016 AAAIAAAALAAV
+1016 AAAVAAAALAAV
-1028 GFAVSAAGSLR
+1028 GFAVSAAGSQR

-1065 QGLLLMV
+1065 QGLLLTV
-1072 ALLVGLALGSVLTRA
+1072 ALLIGLALGAVLTRA

-1101 VPAVLVELPAGQ
+1101 VPRVLVELPTAQ

-1125 LLLIAYLTLRRTD
+1125 LLMITALALRRTD

>member
-13 RLLLAAALLAVLLT
+13 RLLLTAALLAVLLT

-43 AALRHTLQGRDAA
+43 AALRHTLQGREAA
-56 AAALVITAQVPAGD
+56 AAALVISAQVPADD
-70 RPAANKAATEVARES
+70 REAADEAASGAARES

-106 ALQPPAARAGDPD
+106 GLQPPAAREGEPD

-134 TGSWP
+134 TGTWP
-139 TATGTSAADPVR
+139 AGGDSAAGDPVQA
-151 VAFPEEAATELGL
+151 AFPEVAATQLGL
-164 KAGTRLTLVDRL
+164 KAGARLTLVDRL
-176 GGKPLTIHVTGVYRP
+176 GDRPLTIRVTGIYRP

-198 WKLDTL
+198 WQLDTL
-204 GGQGVQTVT
+204 GGHGVRTVS

-224 ALFDSGRLQA
+224 AVFDSGRLAA

-245 RSVTTGRIDALRAA
+245 RSVTTGRIDSLRAA
-259 AERGPKSLAA
+259 AERGPKTLAA

-274 DGVTARTTLPGVLD
+274 DGVNARTALPGVLD

-320 RLLSTE
+320 RLLSSE
-326 RTGESELLRARGGS
+326 RTGETDLLRARGGS
-340 GRRIAWL
+340 RRRILWL
-347 ASVEALLLAL
+347 TAVEALLLAL

-373 LVRHG
+373 LADSGR
-378 GLDDIGLR
+378 LTEIGLR

-392 AQVWLTGGGVA
+392 AEVWLTGGGVA

-410 VAPALASAGLTRLR
+410 VAPALASAGAVRLR
-424 RGRAGTLPGPV
+424 RGRARALPGPV
-435 RAGGDVGLLLIA
+435 RAGADVGLLVVA

-475 VDPLL
+475 IDPLL

-506 ERRAASG
+506 ERRAANG

-569 ASLRVLAN
+569 ASLRVATD

-585 GIYAALPGVRAAAP
+585 GIYAGLPGVREAAP
-599 AHRATSELSADR
+599 AHRATTELSANR
-611 TATVLALDTGQAD
+611 TATVLALDTAHAD
-624 ERMLLREDLSGLSG
+624 ERMLLRDDMSGLSG
-638 DDGAARL
+638 DGGAARL
-645 LEAVQPPNT
+645 LDAVKPPEAARP
-654 PRTPKGTAGA
+654 GT
-664 KAAETARVGVPLP
+664 PLP
-677 EDTRQL
+677 DGTRQL
-683 RVTLRLTD
+683 RITLRLTD
-691 TSAPDGVSPTGSA
+691 TGARDGVSPTGA
-704 PFTTVLVEDRYGIG
+704 VPFATVVVEDRYGVG
-718 YRLLAGEVPVDGRPH
+718 HRMPVGEVPVDGRPH
-733 TVTLDLAGDADSAR
+733 TVTLDLTGAADSVPGPEAR
-747 GPGAARTP
+747 TTP
-755 LAPAGPLALTGL
+755 LAPAEPLALTGL
-767 ELDLSAPQGRSET
+767 EFVSTAPPGRSET
-780 HRVGVDALQSLDAD
+780 HRISVDALRALDAD
-794 GAVRPVDVPADF
+794 GAARPVDGAQNAD
-806 GWRATLLASL
+806 WRATRLSSL
-816 DGESDPDLPLKPAAP
+816 DGEADPDVPLKPVVSAT
-831 SKAPL
+831 APL
-836 ALSYKTGVSPQA
+836 ALSYETGAGPQA
-848 GAYLDPVR
+848 GPYLDQARGV
-856 RLTVHVGVPRPEPP
+856 TVHVSAARAEPP
-870 AVLPAIATDSF
+870 AVLPGIATDTF
-881 LRAAGAKTGQSLD
+881 LRAAGAKTGQNVD
-894 VEVAGDRLRVR
+894 VQVSGQRLRVK
-905 IVRTVD
+905 IVRSVGQ
-911 ALPTTGPGALSAQAA
+911 LPTTGAGALSARATTETA
-926 SESADSARTGDGG
+926 GAGRTGDGG
-939 GLLLDLRA
+939 GLLVDLRT
-947 VNQVL
+947 VNEVL
-952 ADRREPSL
+952 ADRRAASL
-960 APTEWWLSAA
+960 APTEWWLSTA
-970 PGRAP
+970 PGRTQ

-981 RARSDVDP
+981 RKRSDLDP
-989 AQVMVREETAAE
+989 TQVLVRDETADE

-1010 PQSALL
+1010 PQSALT
-1016 AAAIAAAALAAV
+1016 AAAVAAAALAAV
-1028 GFAVSAAGSLR
+1028 GFAVSAAGSQR

-1065 QGLLLMV
+1065 QGVLLTV
-1072 ALLVGLALGSVLTRA
+1072 ALLVGLALGAVLTRA

-1101 VPAVLVELPAGQ
+1101 VPRVLVELPTGQ

-1125 LLLIAYLTLRRTD
+1125 LLMIATLALRRTD
-1138 PAVTLRERGGN
+1138 PTVTLRERGGN

>member
-27 TSVLSA
+27 TSVLAA

-43 AALRHTLQGRDAA
+43 AALRHTLQGREASG
-56 AAALVITAQVPAGD
+56 AALAITAQVPASD
-70 RPAANKAATEVARES
+70 REAANEAASKVARES

-106 ALQPPAARAGDPD
+106 ALQPPDAREGDPD

-134 TGSWP
+134 AGDWP
-139 TATGTSAADPVR
+139 TAEASGAAGTSAADPVQ
-151 VAFPEEAATELGL
+151 AALPEEAATQLGL
-164 KAGTRLTLVDRL
+164 KPGTRLTLHDRL
-176 GGKPLTIHVTGVYRP
+176 DDKPLAIRVTGIYRP

-245 RSVTTGRIDALRAA
+245 RSVTTARIDALRAA

-274 DGVTARTTLPGVLD
+274 DGVNARTTLPSVLD
-288 RTERALLV
+288 RSERALLV

-326 RTGESELLRARGGS
+326 RTSESDLLRARGGS
-340 GRRIAWL
+340 RRRIAWL
-347 ASVEALLLAL
+347 ATVEALLLAL
-357 PAALCAPLLA
+357 PAALCAPLFA

-373 LVRHG
+373 LADRG
-378 GLDDIGLR
+378 PLTEIGLR

-392 AQVWLTGGGVA
+392 AQVWLTGVGVA

-410 VAPALASAGLTRLR
+410 VAPALASAGVTRLR
-424 RGRAGTLPGPV
+424 RGRAGALPGPV
-435 RAGGDVGLLLIA
+435 RAGADVGLLVVA

-506 ERRAASG
+506 ERRAAGG

-585 GIYAALPGVRAAAP
+585 GIYAALPGVRGAAP
-599 AHRATSELSADR
+599 AFRATSELSADR
-611 TATVLALDTGQAD
+611 KATVLALDTGRAD
-624 ERMLLREDLSGLSG
+624 ERMLLRDDLAGESG
-638 DDGAARL
+638 DDGAQRL
-645 LEAVQPPNT
+645 LDAVKPP
-654 PRTPKGTAGA
+654 
-664 KAAETARVGVPLP
+664 KAAQPGASLP
-677 EDTRQL
+677 DGARQL
-683 RVTLRLTD
+683 RITLRLTD
-691 TSAPDGVSPTGSA
+691 TSAGDGVSPSGSA
-704 PFTTVLVEDRYGIG
+704 PFTTVVVEDRYGIG

-733 TVTLDLAGDADSAR
+733 TVALDLTGAAASTR
-747 GPGAARTP
+747 GPRAAATP
-755 LAPAGPLALTGL
+755 LTPAQPLTLTGL
-767 ELDLSAPQGRSET
+767 ELDSTAPQGRSET
-780 HRVGVDALQSLDAD
+780 HRLSVDALKSVDAD
-794 GAVRPVDVPADF
+794 GAVRPVDIATDF
-806 GWRATLLASL
+806 DWRATLLASL
-816 DGESDPDLPLKPAAP
+816 DGQADPDVTLKPVVTAA
-831 SKAPL
+831 APL
-836 ALSYKTGVSPQA
+836 AFSYETGISPSA
-848 GAYLDPVR
+848 GPYLDPAR
-856 RLTVHVGVPRPEPP
+856 GISVHVGVPRPEPP
-870 AVLPAIATDSF
+870 AELPAIATDAF
-881 LRAAGAKTGQSLD
+881 LRAAGAKTGQNVD
-894 VEVAGDRLRVR
+894 VQVAGDRLRVR
-905 IVRTVD
+905 IVRSVGQ
-911 ALPTTGPGALSAQAA
+911 LPTTGPGALSAQAA
-926 SESADSARTGDGG
+926 NETADGGRTGDGG
-939 GLLLDLRA
+939 ALLVDLRA

-952 ADRREPSL
+952 ADRREESL

-970 PGRAP
+970 PGRTP

-981 RARSDVDP
+981 RKRSDVDP
-989 AQVMVREETAAE
+989 AQVMVRDEIADE
-1001 LLSDPLGVG
+1001 LLGDPLGVG

-1052 TPRRQLARLIATE
+1052 TSRRQLARLIATE

-1072 ALLVGLALGSVLTRA
+1072 ALLVGLALGAVLTRA

-1101 VPAVLVELPAGQ
+1101 VPAVLVELPTGQ